1 MLVISRFEVILKTLF
16 IRMEAIYNHN
26 QDLEHIERKRQ
37 FSVLLMDL
45 IKLGYGKKKV
55 WLRKMNLN

>member
-45 IKLGYGKKKV
+45 IKLSYGKKKV
-55 WLRKMNLN
+55 